1 MHGIAIFIVAGFAVR
16 LYCNRGKAAI
26 SGEIVRLCHFFDIKI
41 ERIIGFAARYL
52 MLAAVLLLA
61 VMSPA
66 RAGST
71 VIEDIR
77 YGVNAGKVRVVIDLS
92 AGTDYRAFTL
102 ADPPRLVIDLPQ
114 TDWKTQRAKPVRSN
128 EILKS
133 YRSGEL
139 DEGLTRIVFDLK
151 KTAIIANAFTLDRD
165 GAARDRVVVDMQLAS
180 DNLFRARLE
189 KIFGNA
195 DIRGAGTAS
204 PVAKSAAPPAV
215 TSGLAA
221 ARSEKI
227 QAETPKTAVV
237 TALPTPKPAP
247 RVLPNSPYAKD
258 RKYIVVIDAGHGGPD
273 PGATSGRIYEKHIT
287 LAVARELRRQLEET
301 GRYRVVMTRDKDV
314 YIRLR
319 DRLSMARKERA
330 DLFISIHADKIDRTD
345 VRGASIYTLSR
356 QASDAETARLADREN
371 QAGVVA
377 GVDLASESED
387 VAGILLDLAMRE
399 KMNESSLLA
408 RFVEAAMRRES
419 IKLLP
424 NSHRSAGFAVLKAP
438 DVPSVLIETGFL
450 SNASEAKLLGSSAFQ
465 RKIAGAIVDGV
476 DAYFRKILAL
486 QKI

>member
-1 MHGIAIFIVAGFAVR
+1 MESQYLLSRAFGCV
-16 LYCNRGKAAI
+16 YTE
-26 SGEIVRLCHFFDIKI
+26 SGEKLKATGDFVRRSRFFDI
-41 ERIIGFAARYL
+41 RIIWESCL
-52 MLAAVLLLA
+52 QLLLA
-61 VMSPA
+61 VAFMLVVTPQA
-66 RAGST
+66 QAADT
-71 VIEDIR
+71 VLEDIR

-92 AGTDYRAFTL
+92 AGTEYRAFTL
-102 ADPPRLVIDLPQ
+102 ADPPRLVIDLPRVG
-114 TDWKTQRAKPVRSN
+114 WKTQRAKPVRSN
-128 EILKS
+128 DVLKS

-151 KTAIIANAFTLDRD
+151 KPAIIATAFTLDSD
-165 GAARDRVVVDMQLAS
+165 GSARDRVVVDIQPAT

-189 KIFGNA
+189 KIFGNK
-195 DIRGAGTAS
+195 DIRSAAVPGAA
-204 PVAKSAAPPAV
+204 PVAPVATSA
-215 TSGLAA
+215 LAA
-221 ARSEKI
+221 ARSGKI
-227 QAETPKTAVV
+227 QDETPKNTVV
-237 TALPTPKPAP
+237 TALPSPKPAP

-319 DRLSMARKERA
+319 DRLNMARKERA

-408 RFVEAAMRRES
+408 RFVEAALRSES

-438 DVPSVLIETGFL
+438 DVPSILIETGFL
-450 SNASEAKLLGSSAFQ
+450 SNASEAKLLGSSVFQ
-465 RKIAGAIVDGV
+465 RKIAGAIVEGV